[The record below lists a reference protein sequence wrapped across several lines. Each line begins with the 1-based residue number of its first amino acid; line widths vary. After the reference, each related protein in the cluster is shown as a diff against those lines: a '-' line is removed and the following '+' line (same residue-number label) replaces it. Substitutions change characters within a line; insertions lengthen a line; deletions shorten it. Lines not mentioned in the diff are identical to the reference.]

1 MKMVRLSICIPF
13 ALFAVVLSAQ
23 DPSELFHKPP
33 ADVDKALR
41 ERVSEFF
48 ELHVKGD
55 FRKAEALVA
64 EDTKDY
70 FYDNNKPRYLSF
82 EISKIKYNDDFTKAQ
97 VTVLCEQYVRFPGF
111 PNTPV
116 KVPTPSA
123 WKIENGKWV
132 WYVDQSQIATSPL
145 GIKMSPGPPSHTA
158 GPAALGQVPTLDQ
171 FYASF
176 KADRDSVTLEPGGTE
191 TVNISNSS
199 PGFMMVHVVG
209 ALAGIEAKLDKNK
222 VESGERAVLSL
233 HAGPGA
239 KSGTIEVRVD
249 PIGKMIPIQ
258 VSVK

>member
-1 MKMVRLSICIPF
+1 MAMFRFSIV
-13 ALFAVVLSAQ
+13 ALLAATLLSAQ

-41 ERVSEFF
+41 ARISEFF

-55 FRKAEALVA
+55 FRRAEALVA

-70 FYDNNKPRYLSF
+70 FYDNNKPRYLGF

-116 KVPTPSA
+116 KVPTPST

-132 WYVDQSQIATSPL
+132 WYVDQSQIALSPL
-145 GIKMSPGPPSHTA
+145 GIKMSPGPPSHTP
-158 GPAALGQVPTLDQ
+158 GPAAFGQVPTLEQ

-176 KADRDSVTLEPGGTE
+176 KADRDSVELQPGSIE
-191 TVNISNSS
+191 TVNINNGS
-199 PGFMMVHVVG
+199 PGV
-209 ALAGIEAKLDKNK
+209 
-222 VESGERAVLSL
+222 
-233 HAGPGA
+233 
-239 KSGTIEVRVD
+239 
-249 PIGKMIPIQ
+249 
-258 VSVK
+258 